1 MIDFCPLSAGD
12 GTVAAAQRAAIMKIS
27 ALGHVVLRVSNR
39 ERAEQFYNGLLG
51 LPICARLDEAGLK
64 MAFFSLGNHHDFAV
78 MEVSGE
84 GGARGGNRTG
94 LDHVAFKIGKSLD
107 ELREAK
113 RHLEAAG
120 VTPRPVDH
128 EVTKSLYF
136 EDPDGNGV
144 ELYVDAS
151 DIWLR
156 EPQRVAQLHPLEL

>member
-1 MIDFCPLSAGD
+1 
-12 GTVAAAQRAAIMKIS
+12 MKIS

-78 MEVSGE
+78 MEASSE